1 MSFNCSL
8 MKIKRFQFPFSIHS
22 VPSLTLDF
30 KSLLSSLYCLHYSF
44 PEEVILPLHFGHMF
58 FSRHYPLLHLNQVGN
73 LRNTLLSEYIYNMST
88 VGFYRFLSIIHFFA
102 FYLFNVM
109 SILILPQFIPKRG
122 PYLSWKENLYH
133 RTNLLYPLTV
143 FMRY

>member
-8 MKIKRFQFPFSIHS
+8 MKIKRFQLPFSIHS

-44 PEEVILPLHFGHMF
+44 SEKVILPCISAPC
-58 FSRHYPLLHLNQVGN
+58 FSPCYPLLHLNQVGN
-73 LRNTLLSEYIYNMST
+73 LRKTLLSEYIYNMST